1 MLNESAIGSYE
12 VDVDTTSNTG
22 RIWFYST
29 SNFIGSIDNVSVV
42 EIQGDQPRL
51 NYDISNGVVQS
62 CPSLLLEPA
71 STNLITYSEDFSNA
85 AWTKSGLSIVA
96 DATISPDG
104 SLNADKLVEDTSTA
118 LHYCLRTFPVTSG
131 VTYTYSIIAKYNGRL
146 LQLSS
151 STAFPSSHINYDLQN
166 GTLVIGSGAATGTI
180 EKLTNGYYRCTY
192 TDVANATSASGLIIP
207 LLSNSTTAIK
217 NPSYTGDGLSGIFMW
232 GAQAEAL
239 SYSTSLIP
247 TNGSSQTRA
256 AETCFGAGTASTF
269 NSTEG
274 VLYAEIAGL
283 SNPVESP
290 KNITISDGTASNYVR
305 IEYYQDGRV
314 YGNVYD
320 GASVAASFVVN
331 QTNFNKIAIQY
342 SSSGSKLYVNGTGVD
357 FASKIF
363 TSNTLNTIQFSS
375 AAANSNYF
383 YGKVKDIRVYNEALT
398 DAQLQT
404 LTTL

>member
-1 MLNESAIGSYE
+1 MATPSLAMIPSAYADSKVYSVLPNNGDGDFTFDRASTATRIGQ
-12 VDVDTTSNTG
+12 NG
-22 RIWFYST
+22 L
-29 SNFIGSIDNVSVV
+29 
-42 EIQGDQPRL
+42 IQTVATDIPRL

-71 STNLITYSEDFSNA
+71 STNLVTYSEDFSQST
-85 AWTKSGLSIVA
+85 WSKLGSGTGTTAVVTSNYA
-96 DATISPDG
+96 ISPDG
-104 SLNADKLVEDTSTA
+104 TLNASRIVLDKGSGTASGDFSAIADGILLTGEGTFSIYLKSNTGANYVVSQRIEDDRQQITVTKEWQRFTFSSSSLVNG
-118 LHYCLRTFPVTSG
+118 TSG
-131 VTYTYSIIAKYNGRL
+131 LWLRGGYGSDDYADL
-146 LQLSS
+146 LVYGAQTENLS
-151 STAFPSSHINYDLQN
+151 Y
-166 GTLVIGSGAATGTI
+166 
-180 EKLTNGYYRCTY
+180 
-192 TDVANATSASGLIIP
+192 ATS
-207 LLSNSTTAIK
+207 
-217 NPSYTGDGLSGIFMW
+217 Y
-232 GAQAEAL
+232 
-239 SYSTSLIP
+239 IP
-247 TNGSSQTRA
+247 TNGASQTRA

-283 SNPVESP
+283 SNPVDSP
-290 KNITISDGTASNYVR
+290 KNITISDGTVSKYVR
-305 IEYYQDGRV
+305 IEYYQDGKV

-342 SSSGSKLYVNGTGVD
+342 SSSGSKLYVNGTGVN

-363 TSNTLNTIQFSS
+363 ASNTLNTIQFSS

-398 DAQLQT
+398 DLQLQN